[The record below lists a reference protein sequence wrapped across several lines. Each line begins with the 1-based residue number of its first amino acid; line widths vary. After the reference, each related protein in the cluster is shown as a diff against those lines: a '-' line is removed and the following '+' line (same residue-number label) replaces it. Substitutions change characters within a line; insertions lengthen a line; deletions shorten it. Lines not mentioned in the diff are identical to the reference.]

1 MCIFALTVSI
11 VEPKNI
17 KEAMVDSA
25 WIEAMQDELHQFDRL
40 KVWELVDKPFG
51 KMIIKLKWLW
61 KNKKDED
68 QTVIRNK
75 ARLVAKGY
83 AQEEG
88 IDFEE
93 SFAPVAPIGTSSS
106 EEVYVAQPEGFVD
119 PDHPEKVYLLRKALY
134 GLKQAPRGLVN
145 HKLIANIEKGHPGP
159 SDAMHNIS
167 SIGFSSQ

>member
-1 MCIFALTVSI
+1 MCMFALTLTI

-17 KEAMVDSA
+17 KEAMADSA

-40 KVWELVDKPFG
+40 K
-51 KMIIKLKWLW
+51 
-61 KNKKDED
+61 NKKDED

-75 ARLVAKGY
+75 ARLVAN
-83 AQEEG
+83 QEEG

-93 SFAPVAPIGTSSS
+93 SFAPVARLEAVRIFIAHAAHKSFPVYQMDVKKAFLNGPLK

-134 GLKQAPRGLVN
+134 GLKQA
-145 HKLIANIEKGHPGP
+145 
-159 SDAMHNIS
+159 
-167 SIGFSSQ
+167 